1 MGSGRLGAPDAVLH
15 NWQSGDTF
23 GRILD
28 ILALHGRIPHNSL
41 SRKDVSSGPRPRC
54 LARSQLRC
62 HSVAGDA
69 SSHLRGRRDSTA
81 EPASPVS

>member
-1 MGSGRLGAPDAVLH
+1 MRSVNFNSSNTVTH
-15 NWQSGDTF
+15 HTDTF

-41 SRKDVSSGPRPRC
+41 SRKDVSSGPKPRC
-54 LARSQLRC
+54 LARRQLRC

-69 SSHLRGRRDSTA
+69 SSHFRGRRDSTA
-81 EPASPVS
+81 KPHHLS